1 VEETVVLDKV
11 VIGGPAEMLL
21 FEQVLEGEER

>member
-1 VEETVVLDKV
+1 MEEVAVLDRAAT
-11 VIGGPAEMLL
+11 GGPAETLL